1 MFSWHCV
8 SLRFSFISPPF
19 KFHFLDY
26 IVQGHRFDIIEGYG
40 CRPTTY
46 FSIPAIFIVWIPP
59 ILLSI
64 IAIVYS
70 GLALRHFMI
79 RRVAFAAH
87 LTSSNS
93 ALTTS
98 RYLRLMTMAAL
109 QMVWSI
115 TVTSYALWFTV
126 LAVPIRPWT
135 TWSDVHSD
143 WLRID
148 LFPDAFTPDFVKRAF
163 YVLWWL
169 VPISTF
175 LFVSFFAFGKDAMD
189 EYRKCFVWFRVNI
202 LCQNPS
208 SNSSKGPSS
217 SVQLSKTKFIRGLPI
232 SDPKS
237 MLDSEVSAS
246 TLPAYSPSKSSF
258 SSTRKQASLNDCES
272 DAQSELTR
280 YEPSPYGGGKAIGSY
295 TNLSLHGTP
304 TTAGL
309 LTPTFHIPEV
319 VPELPPNPPSPLTP
333 PPTNPRLRALI
344 LAPSSPPSRPLTY
357 PSFDDS
363 PRGIKPPQLGPQ

>member
-1 MFSWHCV
+1 MA
-8 SLRFSFISPPF
+8 LRESPILFRISASQ
-19 KFHFLDY
+19 FHFSDY

-87 LTSSNS
+87 LSSSNS

-126 LAVPIRPWT
+126 VAVPIRPWT

-175 LFVSFFAFGKDAMD
+175 LFVGFFAFGKDAMD
-189 EYRKCFVWFRVNI
+189 EYRKCFVWFRVKV
-202 LCQNPS
+202 LRQNPS
-208 SNSSKGPSS
+208 PNSSKGPSS

-232 SDPKS
+232 SNPKS
-237 MLDSEVSAS
+237 MLDSDVSAS

-258 SSTRKQASLNDCES
+258 SSTRKQASLNDYDS
-272 DAQSELTR
+272 DAHSELTR

-295 TNLSLHGTP
+295 TDFSLRETL
-304 TTAGL
+304 TTAGPF
-309 LTPTFHIPEV
+309 TPTFRIPEV
-319 VPELPPNPPSPLTP
+319 LPELPPTPPSPLTP
-333 PPTNPRLRALI
+333 PPMNPRLRALI
-344 LAPSSPPSRPLTY
+344 LTPSSPPSRPLTY

-363 PRGIKPPQLGPQ
+363 PRGIKPQQLGPQ